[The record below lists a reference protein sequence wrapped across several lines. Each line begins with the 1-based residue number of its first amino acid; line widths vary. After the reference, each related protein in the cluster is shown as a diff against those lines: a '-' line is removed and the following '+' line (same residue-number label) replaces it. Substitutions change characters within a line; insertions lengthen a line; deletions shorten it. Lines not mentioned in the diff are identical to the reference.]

1 MVTAFEA
8 SILDVDRDES
18 IGYQTHSKLLNGV
31 EFSFSSCLRHCTSY
45 FCGDNVSRPVRAVSQ
60 DEAFETSMREMQ
72 VIARI
77 ATAIYVQ
84 RGLIEGTIPADEL
97 ISDLLR
103 MGTVIP
109 NHIIGMD
116 KKNLTD
122 ALQALQDLPTKLKDT
137 ARMDGVLK
145 LLDSLRKDVEGS
157 GDVGNWD
164 SSVFKSDV
172 EAMARN
178 GLNLTFVAKLD
189 QYISEFR
196 SIQGF
201 LMNDAFSKSN
211 AENYFL
217 KIKKAVDELISMA
230 GTIMSESSKV
240 LKLARSENATSAMG
254 PIMKA
259 VAGYEKFQK
268 IETETIHTSKDTADL
283 QSISDNFDLL
293 FNTTRQMKEVQPLL
307 DFVKKLID
315 AQSVAGET
323 QSPKHTAGWTEGAG
337 DINQLFTDV
346 DSPWIGQVVKENRLS
361 KSFNPLKNLGA
372 PFDSI
377 HRQLE
382 LGLSSQIAQLIVH
395 SNELIPETSKELS
408 SAANGL
414 HTCRTA
420 FAPQSVQVADISS
433 LRATVESLDATMTT
447 LRTAV
452 RNVTDQL
459 TSGLQMFKDISAMC
473 KEAKEKPEEL
483 ESVVEKFKNY
493 KDLDNMKKLVAD
505 VDLLLAPLN
514 AENSKGD
521 IKTAA
526 QKIVG
531 NFTVVETTK
540 NSLKGYGNFFTCL
553 QNVRLSD
560 SVVKSLEKTRNLRTS
575 QASSPANQGQQI
587 AKKVVSTADQLAAVK
602 EILEKMKEFRSAE
615 ADALTLFE
623 DSHTHSAVIGA
634 STRAAKMT
642 LDRKPFTKEDEN
654 TLKSI
659 ASIKPLFAGLF
670 TELSKW
676 KISIKTSGSTALKK
690 RANLFP
696 STTSIS
702 VQTDLKALIA
712 SVTKLERNV
721 TDPDVK
727 TKLKEI
733 ITALVTLDDIG
744 LNFSDAQPSF
754 DKVNASLAAL
764 DDFFAKYSRKLA
776 PSQSQQSMSAL
787 QNNTLRVIAVAA
799 STAAPSFFEE
809 NQTYVIIAIVVVVIF
824 LAAGVSGIIAY
835 LKHKKKEEENERERI
850 EAEKERRKPDSSTST
865 PECAENEAVHAA
877 PVVPVAPV
885 AAPAPPTVDK
895 KAELSLQKT
904 QKIIVPKMK
913 TSAMNKHITDM
924 YSYYKNAYQ
933 RMDVRK
939 CLAGATFN
947 SGFIE
952 FYCQMFESVETYT
965 RICPD
970 LEALISEETRATIF
984 LMPTSRVFAKGWPE
998 WNSHR
1003 GSEYMHANRLTCPNQ
1018 LQFIM
1023 MQGPLAEDIESR
1035 KRSTIEKA
1043 WWMMKEE
1050 RTEFIV
1056 MLCKTVETV
1065 ERDGQ
1070 TVQLEKCA
1078 QYFPEEQGQILQFDR
1093 LKVTCAEKTTP
1104 NREVIVRKLS
1114 AEFEGLSAFTV
1125 THFQHIEWPDHSV
1138 PREYDGNI
1146 FILKQIRK
1154 SLEAIVVHCSAG
1166 VGRTGTFVY
1175 AEVAYQTLANNG
1187 CMDPAAVLR
1196 QVRDSRAMAIEKEI
1210 QLAYGNMLVYHYA
1223 DVGMLTVENAR
1234 HFESMKNG
1242 MIKFREVEHILNAR
1256 NKEKDESREYLKR
1269 EGMARK
1275 KNMKKNVKK
1284 NEKKNEKK
1292 HKKKSKDATVDA
1304 TQDDASELRTAGGS
1318 EDESEM
1324 EFDPEFVEEN
1334 KHLPDSW
1341 PWQKHDD
1348 VPKKVKK
1355 RSCCVIM

>member
-1 MVTAFEA
+1 MQNLMLFAFCLFTAFGA
-8 SILDVDRDES
+8 SILYVDRDES
-18 IGYQTHSKLLNGV
+18 IGYQTHTKLLNGA
-31 EFSFSSCLRHCTSY
+31 EFSFSSCLKHCTRY

-103 MGTVIP
+103 MGTVTP

-178 GLNLTFVAKLD
+178 GLNLTFVVDLD
-189 QYISEFR
+189 SAFANYKAFR
-196 SIQGF
+196 DLLIANQCSTT
-201 LMNDAFSKSN
+201 N
-211 AENYFL
+211 ANYCFPN
-217 KIKKAVDELISMA
+217 IKEAVDKLISMA

-240 LKLARSENATSAMG
+240 LKFARIENATSAMG

-268 IETETIHTSKDTADL
+268 IETETGHTSKDTADL

-377 HRQLE
+377 HRELE
-382 LGLSSQIAQLIVH
+382 LELSSQIAQLIVH

-420 FAPQSVQVADISS
+420 FAPQSVQVVDISS
-433 LRATVESLDATMTT
+433 LRANVESLDATMTT
-447 LRTAV
+447 LRTA
-452 RNVTDQL
+452 
-459 TSGLQMFKDISAMC
+459 DISAMC

-483 ESVVEKFKNY
+483 KSVVEKFKNY
-493 KDLDNMKKLVAD
+493 KDLDNMKKLVED
-505 VDLLLAPLN
+505 VDLLLAPLK
-514 AENSKGD
+514 AEKSKGD

-602 EILEKMKEFRSAE
+602 EILEKMKKFRSDE

-634 STRAAKMT
+634 STRAVMRMSTLLDKKLLIDEITKNYEVVKAKMT

-733 ITALVTLDDIG
+733 ITA
-744 LNFSDAQPSF
+744 QPSF
-754 DKVNASLAAL
+754 DKVDASLVAL

-799 STAAPSFFEE
+799 STAAPSFFE
-809 NQTYVIIAIVVVVIF
+809 
-824 LAAGVSGIIAY
+824 
-835 LKHKKKEEENERERI
+835 
-850 EAEKERRKPDSSTST
+850 
-865 PECAENEAVHAA
+865 
-877 PVVPVAPV
+877 
-885 AAPAPPTVDK
+885 
-895 KAELSLQKT
+895 
-904 QKIIVPKMK
+904 
-913 TSAMNKHITDM
+913 
-924 YSYYKNAYQ
+924 
-933 RMDVRK
+933 
-939 CLAGATFN
+939 
-947 SGFIE
+947 
-952 FYCQMFESVETYT
+952 
-965 RICPD
+965 
-970 LEALISEETRATIF
+970 
-984 LMPTSRVFAKGWPE
+984 
-998 WNSHR
+998 
-1003 GSEYMHANRLTCPNQ
+1003 
-1018 LQFIM
+1018 
-1023 MQGPLAEDIESR
+1023 
-1035 KRSTIEKA
+1035 
-1043 WWMMKEE
+1043 
-1050 RTEFIV
+1050 
-1056 MLCKTVETV
+1056 
-1065 ERDGQ
+1065 
-1070 TVQLEKCA
+1070 
-1078 QYFPEEQGQILQFDR
+1078 
-1093 LKVTCAEKTTP
+1093 
-1104 NREVIVRKLS
+1104 
-1114 AEFEGLSAFTV
+1114 
-1125 THFQHIEWPDHSV
+1125 
-1138 PREYDGNI
+1138 
-1146 FILKQIRK
+1146 
-1154 SLEAIVVHCSAG
+1154 
-1166 VGRTGTFVY
+1166 
-1175 AEVAYQTLANNG
+1175 
-1187 CMDPAAVLR
+1187 
-1196 QVRDSRAMAIEKEI
+1196 
-1210 QLAYGNMLVYHYA
+1210 
-1223 DVGMLTVENAR
+1223 
-1234 HFESMKNG
+1234 
-1242 MIKFREVEHILNAR
+1242 
-1256 NKEKDESREYLKR
+1256 
-1269 EGMARK
+1269 
-1275 KNMKKNVKK
+1275 
-1284 NEKKNEKK
+1284 
-1292 HKKKSKDATVDA
+1292 
-1304 TQDDASELRTAGGS
+1304 
-1318 EDESEM
+1318 
-1324 EFDPEFVEEN
+1324 
-1334 KHLPDSW
+1334 
-1341 PWQKHDD
+1341 
-1348 VPKKVKK
+1348 
-1355 RSCCVIM
+1355 